1 VLSGRVRVSPRAAW
15 QVVGGE
21 AIVLDVSTGRA
32 VGLNEVG
39 TFIWK
44 RLGTSSLDSIVS
56 EMIDEFDVD
65 EATAREDLGRFVDDF
80 VRQEILL
87 VEP

>member
-1 VLSGRVRVSPRAAW
+1 MSSGRVRVSPRAAW
-15 QVVGGE
+15 QIVGGE

-32 VGLNEVG
+32 VGLNAVG

-44 RLGTSSLDSIVS
+44 RIGTSSLDSIVS
-56 EMIDEFDVD
+56 EIVEEFDIDEGTARHDLASFVD
-65 EATAREDLGRFVDDF
+65 EF